1 MELIKTEKV
10 LFCKAV
16 VLLKAIIPSVI
27 IGAKM
32 HMWQTMDRA
41 EKGRRHANCY
51 FDACVENA
59 FIVGP

>member
-41 EKGRRHANCY
+41 